1 MAINWFPGH
10 MHKARKDIARI
21 MSEVDVVIEVL
32 DARIPYSSENPLV
45 PNLRGETP
53 CIKLLNKADLADPEI
68 TSVWVQHMEKE
79 QGVKA
84 LPVSAR
90 QPTQIRQLLP
100 MCREL
105 VTGRNLEARNIQAMI
120 MGIPNVGKSTL
131 INLLAGRKIAKTGD
145 EAGVTKAQQR
155 IRLDE
160 RIVLTDTP
168 GFLWPKLTP
177 PECGYRLAATGAI
190 KDTAFAYDDVALF
203 LADYLGKHYPQ
214 ALQSRYGI
222 DPVPEEALTLLEAVG
237 RARAC
242 VGRGGH
248 VDFDKVSALLVNE
261 LRAGVLGPISLETP
275 DMIEE
280 EVARAQREAEIK
292 AQQKAERDAAR
303 RARARKNR

>member
-45 PNLRGETP
+45 PNLRGTTP

-68 TSVWVQHMEKE
+68 TSVWVRHMEKE

-90 QPTQIRQLLP
+90 QPAQIRQLLP

-105 VTGRNLEARNIQAMI
+105 VADRNTEARNIQAMI

-131 INLLAGRKIAKTGD
+131 INLLSGRKIAKTGD

-155 IRLDE
+155 IRLGE

-203 LADYLGKHYPQ
+203 LAGYLGKRYPE
-214 ALQSRYGI
+214 ALRSRYGI
-222 DPVPEEALTLLEAVG
+222 ESVPEEDVALLEAVG

-242 VGRGGH
+242 LRRGGH

-261 LRAGVLGPISLETP
+261 LRAGLLGPISLETP
-275 DMIEE
+275 DMIEK
-280 EVARAQREAEIK
+280 EVADAQRAAEIK